1 MPAYAGKPIINSK
14 KFRNTLSR
22 KSINPVPK
30 MPKLMNYDVYL
41 KNKYMYKI
49 LDKDSNEAINEWSI
63 KNGF

>member
-1 MPAYAGKPIINSK
+1 MPAYAGKPIIDRK
-14 KFRNTLSR
+14 KFTKTIGRRNN
-22 KSINPVPK
+22 NPVPK